1 MPAVLLVRIL
11 VGRIRPPAPSVRR
24 LPVPEHDA
32 EPVLQALGFGPH
44 REDPEAVR
52 DHGTDHSI
60 GGDDVSR
67 GFRPILVVDTAAS
80 QHLIH

>member
-1 MPAVLLVRIL
+1 MPAVLLVRLL

-24 LPVPEHDA
+24 LAVPEHDA
-32 EPVLQALGFGPH
+32 EPVLLALGFGPR

-52 DHGTDHSI
+52 NHGTDHSI

-67 GFRPILVVDTAAS
+67 EHPPPCFSYSERGLQLNV
-80 QHLIH
+80 